1 MLVRFDPFRDLDRL
15 TQQFD
20 QAFRRTSSVVP
31 FDAVRHGHEVILHV
45 DLPGVDPDR
54 IDLTVERDTL
64 TITASREWERKEDD
78 EVLAAERPHGTFTR
92 RVLLGESL
100 DTSRLTADYDRGVLT
115 ITVPVAEQA
124 QPRRIT
130 LGAGAGTDRSAIEAQ
145 STDS

>member
-20 QAFRRTSSVVP
+20 QAFRRSSSVVP
-31 FDAVRHGHEVILHV
+31 FDAVRHGNEVVLHV
-45 DLPGVDPDR
+45 DLPGVDPER

-100 DTSRLTADYDRGVLT
+100 DTSRLEADYDRGVLT

-130 LGAGAGTDRSAIEAQ
+130 VGAGGGRTAIDATA
-145 STDS
+145 STG